1 MREIFRKKIQSV
13 LAEKYNFY
21 AFAPKPTTYAEGYLQ
36 DNLKTL
42 LGKVY
47 APFDNQE
54 MFVLAL
60 DQTDPL
66 QENEDILQALSEH
79 FYITQQGAYKIGQDP
94 AAQLSELGYTQG
106 AEAPEEDEEYIL
118 LSSIDKK
125 ANQNADDILAGKA
138 CTFVSG
144 YHPSDRVDLQSI
156 KYIAPLSN
164 HYANGA
170 YQVRSINI
178 AYIEGA
184 LRLKFNLGEYR
195 PFKEPINY
203 GIDRQAATGIA
214 MTRSQLAAR
223 AGIPTPS
230 SFYFFFFFFDE

>member
-1 MREIFRKKIQSV
+1 MSDKRNIRVGITQGDTNGIGYEII
-13 LAEKYNFY
+13 
-21 AFAPKPTTYAEGYLQ
+21 
-36 DNLKTL
+36 LK
-42 LGKVY
+42 
-47 APFDNQE
+47 AFDNQE

-138 CTFVSG
+138 
-144 YHPSDRVDLQSI
+144 
-156 KYIAPLSN
+156 
-164 HYANGA
+164 
-170 YQVRSINI
+170 
-178 AYIEGA
+178 
-184 LRLKFNLGEYR
+184 
-195 PFKEPINY
+195 
-203 GIDRQAATGIA
+203 
-214 MTRSQLAAR
+214 
-223 AGIPTPS
+223 
-230 SFYFFFFFFDE
+230 